1 MQIPHTLRIFAFLVS
16 TGVFCAAQGAP
27 ATPPEQKQPVA
38 PVAATSLV
46 QPSLDAVTNTLNSLK
61 LEKWK
66 KGSVRDEAEQNVNS
80 MLHDVQT
87 NVPPLMAAADATP
100 GSLSAAMPL
109 VKHLDALYDV
119 LLRVE
124 EAARVAAPGEQVD
137 ALQQALVAFGA
148 ARFVLDD
155 ELQKQ
160 AVAQEKQLSDL
171 RVAVAKSAEA
181 QRAAEARVAA
191 QKPCPP
197 PPAKPVQRKK
207 HTTAAKK
214 PQSAPSQK
222 TQPPAAQKPQ

>member
-1 MQIPHTLRIFAFLVS
+1 MQIPHAVRIFAFLAS
-16 TGVFCAAQGAP
+16 TAVFCAAQGAS
-27 ATPPEQKQPVA
+27 ATPPGQSQPVA
-38 PVAATSLV
+38 PVVATSLV
-46 QPSLDAVTNTLNSLK
+46 QPSLDGATNTLNALK

-137 ALQQALVAFGA
+137 ALQQALAAFGA
-148 ARFVLDD
+148 ARFALDD

-160 AVAQEKQLSDL
+160 AVAQEKQLSDM

-191 QKPCPP
+191 QKPCPAP
-197 PPAKPVQRKK
+197 SAKPVQRKK

-222 TQPPAAQKPQ
+222 TQPPVAQKPQ

>member
-1 MQIPHTLRIFAFLVS
+1 MQVPHTVRIFAFLVS
-16 TGVFCAAQGAP
+16 TGVFCAAQEAP
-27 ATPPEQKQPVA
+27 ATPPGQKQPVA

-46 QPSLDAVTNTLNSLK
+46 QPSLDGVTNTLNSLK

-80 MLHDVQT
+80 MLHDVQM

-124 EAARVAAPGEQVD
+124 EASRVAGPGEQVD
-137 ALQQALVAFGA
+137 ALQQALAAFGT
-148 ARFVLDD
+148 ARFALDD
-155 ELQKQ
+155 ELQRQ
-160 AVAQEKQLSDL
+160 AVAQEKQLRDL

-197 PPAKPVQRKK
+197 PAKPVQRKK

-222 TQPPAAQKPQ
+222 AQPPAAQKPQ